1 MHVKICTKAFRRCN
15 FDIVFEYSVLEH
27 AFSLQAHPLG
37 RVGTADDV
45 AAMIVHL
52 ADSVKSGWV
61 TGQTFVLDGGRL
73 LALHGLRS

>member
-1 MHVKICTKAFRRCN
+1 M
-15 FDIVFEYSVLEH
+15 
-27 AFSLQAHPLG
+27 G
-37 RVGTADDV
+37 RVGTVDDV
-45 AAMIVHL
+45 AAMILHL